1 MRPEDHPVSQP
12 LDTFLEQS
20 LRVLIVDD
28 SPHFRR
34 PAKALFEL
42 MPRIGLVMTAA
53 SGEAALALAANR
65 TFDLVVLDLSM
76 EGLNGLEVARRL
88 RLLECAPKIVM
99 VSLYDEP
106 EFRLAALA
114 AGVAEFMSKLALA
127 AELEGLLDRMFG
139 AAV

>member
-1 MRPEDHPVSQP
+1 MPREADPVPQP
-12 LDTFLEQS
+12 LNALLEQP

-28 SPHFRR
+28 SAHFRR

-42 MPRIGLVMTAA
+42 MPRIGSVMTAA
-53 SGEAALALAANR
+53 SGEAALELAANR

-76 EGLNGLEVARRL
+76 DGLNGLEVARRL
-88 RLLECAPKIVM
+88 RLLPSVPKIVM

-114 AGVAEFMSKLALA
+114 AGVAEFMSKPALA
-127 AELEGLLDRMFG
+127 GELERLLERMFG
-139 AAV
+139 APA